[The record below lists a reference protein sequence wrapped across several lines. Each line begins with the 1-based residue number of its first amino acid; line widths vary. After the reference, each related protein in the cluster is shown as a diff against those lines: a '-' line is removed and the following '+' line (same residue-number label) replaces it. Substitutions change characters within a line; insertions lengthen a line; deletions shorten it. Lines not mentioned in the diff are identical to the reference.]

1 MSDRLFDNAI
11 NDWLESGSDRTPS
24 SAIDAVLLAVK
35 TTPQE
40 RDLRIPRRLYQ
51 MTTSMRLG
59 AAIAIVAVVGI
70 GALIVFR
77 GPAPGVGG
85 EPTPSPAVLPTATPS
100 PTTAA
105 QAVADRLDITKWTTY
120 VSNRYGFRIG
130 HPADWTERP
139 ADHSWT
145 LPTAAASGAP
155 DAMGTSAEGFIAPG
169 QTILVSAWS
178 VAVAPGTTATTW
190 IANLYCPSL
199 YVPSPSD
206 QVGCE
211 RLGPGGPRVT
221 PVAVDGHAGSLVRF
235 SEDTQAFV
243 LVGNTMYV
251 VACWRPEDE
260 PSVAPYG
267 GATRLLEGYIS
278 TMHLLPGGPA
288 TPAPTTRP
296 S

>member
-11 NDWLESGSDRTPS
+11 NDWLESGSDRTPP

-40 RDLRIPRRLYQ
+40 RDLRIPRRFYQ

-120 VSNRYGFRIG
+120 TSSRYGFSIG
-130 HPADWTERP
+130 HPTDWTERP

-145 LPTAAASGAP
+145 LPAAAPSGEP

-169 QTILVSAWS
+169 QTVLVSAWS
-178 VAVAPGTTATTW
+178 VVVAPGTSAQTW
-190 IANLYCPSL
+190 MVDVYCPSIS
-199 YVPSPSD
+199 VPSASD
-206 QVGCE
+206 CD

-221 PVAVDGHAGSLVRF
+221 PVTVDGHAGALARF
-235 SEDTQAFV
+235 AEDTQAFI
-243 LVGNTMYV
+243 LVGSRMYI